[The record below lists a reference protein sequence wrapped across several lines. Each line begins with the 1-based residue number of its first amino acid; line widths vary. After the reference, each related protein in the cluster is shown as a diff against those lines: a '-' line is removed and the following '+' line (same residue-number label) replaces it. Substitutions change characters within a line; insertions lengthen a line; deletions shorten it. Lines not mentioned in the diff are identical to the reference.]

1 MTILDKKNMQ
11 EIEKKGKRN
20 ENMKENTVNEDTD
33 IY

>member
-11 EIEKKGKRN
+11 EIEKKAKRN